1 MDIVSHRLSVST
13 YSQVVDSAM
22 FRSFT
27 RMRGLP
33 SVSLCVFALLVLL
46 TGVGM
51 AQKSGPRRPLPK
63 PASGPRGFEQS
74 TGRDAASRLIAA
86 AATRGPLAPVAP
98 YEGLAY
104 DARPMFVWEAALGAR
119 SYHFVLRDGA
129 DTSARIVYETDVSEP
144 RLVYPTDAPALVP
157 GQLYMWRVSTRGI
170 LERKS
175 GPSVTFFVLTSRDAT
190 PIRKVL
196 EKLLAPQSA
205 TDRLRQARIF
215 AQYGVWYDALRI
227 AGEAVT
233 YDPSDAEARTYYD
246 SLIKRLA
253 AEQRTIKNNS

>member
-1 MDIVSHRLSVST
+1 
-13 YSQVVDSAM
+13 M

-27 RMRGLP
+27 RVLRAPG
-33 SVSLCVFALLVLL
+33 VSLCVLALIF
-46 TGVGM
+46 VGFTVGGL
-51 AQKSGPRRPLPK
+51 AQKPPGPRRPLPK
-63 PASGPRGFEQS
+63 PASGSRGFDQS

-86 AATRGPLAPVAP
+86 AATRGPLGPVAP

-129 DTSARIVYETDVSEP
+129 DSSDRIVYENDVSEP
-144 RLVYPTDAPALVP
+144 RLIYPADAPALAP
-157 GQLYMWRVSTRGI
+157 GRLYMWRVSTAGI

-175 GPSVTFFVLTSRDAT
+175 GSSVTFFVLTSRDAT
-190 PIRKVL
+190 PIRRALKK

-205 TDRLRQARIF
+205 TDRMRQAGVF

-227 AGEAVT
+227 AIET
-233 YDPSDAEARTYYD
+233 ITHDPNNAEARALYD
-246 SLIKRLA
+246 RLIKRLA
-253 AEQRTIKNNS
+253 AEQGTIKNGS